1 MQDVRRTG
9 FITRAVHAA
18 AAVFVFTLIGAGSPA
33 SQPPASQPQSNPTDQ
48 RTQPDDARFTAVFLN
63 PGTTG
68 NPWASQ
74 VQAVKKH
81 ARAVVLPSQAP
92 AGAQPALIDVQA
104 QARKLLETLNMRRLE
119 RCVVLALGEDAAI
132 ALEMAAQQPEAITA
146 LVLVDAAPPDESE
159 GASAS
164 ASAWRER
171 LDKIAVPVLAVFR
184 ADLMLGVGSAGHY
197 LKATGFDA
205 LEQVRVRRIEAAD
218 PILTTAA
225 PAVNARITGFLDDL
239 REGREILP
247 ETRHRT
253 DSGLTY
259 IDQLVGDGPRPRAGQ
274 TLAARFRFKTR
285 DGRDVS
291 PPGAMN
297 ATWRFPLDGALTD
310 GVYEALSTMQAGG
323 RRKAY
328 IPVKLLKRAEPPGER
343 TPPDAVLDGQAD
355 YMIVD
360 IFLSE
365 ITDDPPPPPRPR
377 WNSALERSVSD
388 GVRIVE
394 VKAGEGAEAD
404 ENSIV
409 AFASNLWAQSGH
421 LPRFRSVENPDRG
434 VLKDLSNPDG
444 GGSAKCWL
452 PGIKGMKVGGERLIL
467 CKATDAFGNRLL
479 PSIGKNDQIVFH
491 VRLLEAKPVPPP
503 PAREVID
510 EKAYNVLE
518 PKVKVHDLRV
528 GDGPPA
534 NAESAVVF
542 HYTAWREDGTL
553 SDCSLMRDRPTMQT
567 MNALIGPFKAGLP
580 GMRVGGVRQ
589 LLVQDPFGPGKNDL
603 KPGEWVTYRIELK
616 EVLSPR
622 EFAERSRIESGRP
635 IQMDPEAKA
644 RIAPPS

>member
-1 MQDVRRTG
+1 MQEVRRPG
-9 FITRAVHAA
+9 FTTRAAHAA
-18 AAVFVFTLIGAGSPA
+18 AAVFVFALTGADSQA
-33 SQPPASQPQSNPTDQ
+33 SQPPPAPSESNPTDQ
-48 RTQPDDARFTAVFLN
+48 RPQPEDDRFTAVFLN
-63 PGTTG
+63 PGATG

-81 ARAVVLPSQAP
+81 ARPIVLPSHAP
-92 AGAQPALIDVQA
+92 SGAQPAPIDVQA
-104 QARKLLETLNMRRLE
+104 HARKLLETLKMRRLE
-119 RCVVLALGEDAAI
+119 RCVVFALGADAAI
-132 ALEMAAQQPEAITA
+132 ALEMTAQQPEALVA
-146 LVLVDAAPPDESE
+146 LVLIDAAPPDEPAD
-159 GASAS
+159 ASAP
-164 ASAWRER
+164 ASVWRER
-171 LDKIAVPVLAVFR
+171 LDRIAVPVLAIFR

-218 PILTTAA
+218 PILSTAA
-225 PAVNARITGFLDDL
+225 PAVNSRITGFLDDL

-297 ATWRFPLDGALTD
+297 ATWRFPLDRTLTD

-328 IPVKLLKRAEPPGER
+328 IPIKLLKRAEPPGDR

-365 ITDDPPPPPRPR
+365 VTDDPPPPPRPR
-377 WNSALERSVSD
+377 WNPALERPVSD
-388 GVRIVE
+388 RVRIVE
-394 VKAGEGAEAD
+394 LKTGEGAEAD
-404 ENSIV
+404 EGSLV
-409 AFASNLWAQSGH
+409 SFASNLWAQSGH
-421 LPRFRSVENPDRG
+421 LPRFRSVENPERG
-434 VLKDLSNPDG
+434 VLKDLSNPDL
-444 GGSAKCWL
+444 GGSATCWL
-452 PGIKGMKVGGERLIL
+452 SAIKGMKVGGERLIL

-479 PSIGKNDQIVFH
+479 PSIGKNDQVVFH

-503 PAREVID
+503 PARDGVD
-510 EKAYNVLE
+510 EKAYVVLG
-518 PKVKVHDLRV
+518 PKVKAHDLRV

-534 NAESAVVF
+534 DAESAVVF

-616 EVLSPR
+616 EVLTPR
-622 EFAERSRIESGRP
+622 EFAERSRVETGQP
-635 IQMDPEAKA
+635 IQIDPQVKS